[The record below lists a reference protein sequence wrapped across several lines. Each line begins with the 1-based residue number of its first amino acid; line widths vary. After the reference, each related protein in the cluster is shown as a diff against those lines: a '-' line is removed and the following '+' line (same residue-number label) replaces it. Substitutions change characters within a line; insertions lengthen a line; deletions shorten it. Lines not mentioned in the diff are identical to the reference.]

1 MRSEGRP
8 TTQRRTKEDSEIQI
22 YIGLPR
28 KDLEM
33 KEYIEQSSLPYRNV
47 FCILTSL
54 NKAYFLHFLIVSPRE
69 NVCTLK
75 SLLEDGWK
83 KRFSSLFLAFKKS

>member
-1 MRSEGRP
+1 MLRVTLRLVALNFFEPELKIYVFFIFAMRSEGRP

-33 KEYIEQSSLPYRNV
+33 KEYIEQM
-47 FCILTSL
+47 
-54 NKAYFLHFLIVSPRE
+54 
-69 NVCTLK
+69 
-75 SLLEDGWK
+75 
-83 KRFSSLFLAFKKS
+83 